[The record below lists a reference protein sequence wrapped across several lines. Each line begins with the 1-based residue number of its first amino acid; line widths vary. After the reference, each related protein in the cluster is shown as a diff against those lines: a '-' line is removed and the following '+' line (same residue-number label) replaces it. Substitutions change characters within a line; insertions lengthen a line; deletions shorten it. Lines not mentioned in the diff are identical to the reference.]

1 MELQLPQYPGLVEVT
16 MGLRPFLHPALS
28 ALAPEISEFTF
39 ANIYLFRQMHGYRL
53 SRLPDSSTI
62 ISGSEGGRSFF
73 MCPAGVP
80 EQGVFSGLLKD
91 FDFARCVSEKDALT
105 LASKG
110 FGVEEDRANFD
121 YIYKRR
127 ELSEFSGR
135 RYHAKKNL
143 VNYFT
148 TAYKYEGR
156 PLRTEYIPDAIE
168 VLDKWAAEN
177 GPGKDYLQAKEGLL
191 NCERLSLC
199 GCIYYVEDMP
209 AAYLLGEELNPATF
223 VIHFEKG
230 ISGYKGLLQFVNK
243 SFAGLLP
250 QRYEFIN
257 REQDLGDAGLR
268 ASKEGYRPCA
278 FVKKFKVTGL

>member
-1 MELQLPQYPGLVEVT
+1 MESQLPQYPGSIEVT
-16 MGLRPFLHPALS
+16 MGLRQFMHPALS
-28 ALAPEISEFTF
+28 SLRPEISEFTF
-39 ANIYLFRQMHGYRL
+39 ANIYLFRQAHGYRL
-53 SRLPDSSTI
+53 SRLSDSSII
-62 ISGSEGGRSFF
+62 ISGKEGGRTFF
-73 MCPAGVP
+73 MCPSGLP
-80 EQGVFSGLLKD
+80 ESGVFSALLKD
-91 FDFARCVSEKDALT
+91 FDFARCICEKDALT

-110 FGVEEDRANFD
+110 FRVEEDRANFD

-148 TAYKYEGR
+148 ASYKYEGR

-168 VLDKWAAEN
+168 VLDRWADEN
-177 GPGKDYLQAKEGLL
+177 GPGKDYHEAKEALL
-191 NCERLSLC
+191 MSERLSLC

-250 QRYEFIN
+250 QKYEFIN
-257 REQDLGDAGLR
+257 REQDLGDPGLR

-278 FVKKFKVTGL
+278 FVKKYRVYRP

>member
-1 MELQLPQYPGLVEVT
+1 MVPQLPEYPGSVEVT
-16 MGLRPFLHPALS
+16 LGLRPVLHPALS
-28 ALAPEISEFTF
+28 ALAPEVSEFTF
-39 ANIYLFRQMHGYRL
+39 ANIYLFRQAHGYRV
-53 SRLPDSSTI
+53 SRLSDSSI
-62 ISGSEGGRSFF
+62 IITGTEGDRTFF
-73 MCPAGVP
+73 MRPSGLSDAEVAA
-80 EQGVFSGLLKD
+80 GLLKD

-110 FGVEEDRANFD
+110 FRVEEDRANFD

-148 TAYKYEGR
+148 AAYKYEGR
-156 PLRTEYIPDAIE
+156 PLRTEYIPDAVE

-177 GPGKDYLQAKEGLL
+177 GANKDYLQAKEALL

-199 GCIYYVEDMP
+199 GGIYYVEDMP
-209 AAYLLGEELNPATF
+209 AAYILGEELNPAVF

-250 QRYEFIN
+250 QKYEFIN
-257 REQDLGDAGLR
+257 REQDLGDPGLR

-278 FVKKFKVTGL
+278 FVKKFKVRGL

>member
-1 MELQLPQYPGLVEVT
+1 MEQQLPHYPESIEVT

-39 ANIYLFRQMHGYRL
+39 ANIYLFRQAHGYRV
-53 SRLPDSSTI
+53 SRLPDSSII
-62 ISGSEGGRSFF
+62 ISGREGGRSFF
-73 MCPAGVP
+73 MCPSGLP
-80 EQGVFSGLLKD
+80 EPGVFSGLLKD

-110 FGVEEDRANFD
+110 FLVEEDRANFD

-143 VNYFT
+143 VNYF
-148 TAYKYEGR
+148 AASYKYEGR
-156 PLRTEYIPDAIE
+156 PLRAEYIPDAVA
-168 VLDKWAAEN
+168 VLEKWSEEN
-177 GPGKDYLQAKEGLL
+177 GAGKDYLEAKEALL

-199 GCIYYVEDMP
+199 GGIYYVEDIP
-209 AAYLLGEELNPATF
+209 EAYILGEELNPATF

-230 ISGYKGLLQFVNK
+230 IGGYKGLLQFVNK

-250 QRYEFIN
+250 QKYEFIN
-257 REQDLGDAGLR
+257 REQDLGDPGLR

-278 FVKKFKVTGL
+278 FVKKFKVRGL